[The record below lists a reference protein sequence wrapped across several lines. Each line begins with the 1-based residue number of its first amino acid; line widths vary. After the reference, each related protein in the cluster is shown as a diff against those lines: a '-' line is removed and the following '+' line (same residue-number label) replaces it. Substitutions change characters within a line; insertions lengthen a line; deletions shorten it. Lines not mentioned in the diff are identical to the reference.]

1 MSISR
6 RTAIAVRTIGV
17 ASAAAALALG
27 VAGNAFACSISEFSA
42 QASCDNGKGSIDVTN
57 KDYSHTLVNITV
69 SQGQTE
75 VGHQE
80 NLTGTRQ
87 GVTVNFPVDWSPSTT
102 YTVTVVK
109 ASGQKVGT
117 TDVKT
122 PETACKVDTPTTP
135 ATDTPT
141 TPATDTPSDTPTTPA
156 TETPSTAPSDTPTA
170 TPSTSG
176 AAAVDD
182 TNAPSPAA
190 GGTTDLAETGGGS
203 NTGMI
208 AGVAGALVVV
218 GGGAVYG
225 LRRRTA
231 GARH

>member
-27 VAGNAFACSISEFSA
+27 VAGNAFACNISEFSA
-42 QASCDNGKGSIDVTN
+42 KASCDNGKGSIDVTN
-57 KDYSHTLVNITV
+57 KDYSNTLVNITV
-69 SQGQTE
+69 SQGQTQ

-87 GVTVNFPVDWSPSTT
+87 GVTVNFAVDWSPSTT

-117 TDVKT
+117 TDVTT

-135 ATDTPT
+135 PTDTPSDTPT
-141 TPATDTPSDTPTTPA
+141 TDTPTTPA